1 VQIAALALPTGA
13 RARLATVGFFF
24 DVCDQ
29 TIGAGVTPA
38 QRDQV
43 AKFFLDARYQLTQTV
58 ASGAPDPV
66 TRLFLTSW
74 DRLAPV
80 LKRSLSTLSPAS
92 AAQFTSFISAM
103 DGIKSLAGVG
113 AQFGLFPITPMHC
126 AARRSFSTL
135 ATSIR

>member
-1 VQIAALALPTGA
+1 LTFAVK
-13 RARLATVGFFF
+13 RLG
-24 DVCDQ
+24 Q
-29 TIGAGVTPA
+29 ELRPA

-43 AKFFLDARYQLTQTV
+43 GEVFLDARYQLTQTV

-66 TRLFLTSW
+66 PSLFLTSW

-113 AQFGLFPITPMHC
+113 AQFGLFRITPDALRGASKVSRHEQQRSVSLF
-126 AARRSFSTL
+126 ARHRRR
-135 ATSIR
+135 A